1 LADQLA
7 PSRLHSFLNMAERRC
22 WTAEDME
29 RALDLARSTPVPS
42 KLHEDWRRTDPG
54 AFPWDQLEAID
65 PVATRRDVH
74 VRALG
79 GGEATGFVPLDA
91 HCTDECRHLQLV
103 PEEDADAKFLYYH
116 QALGRDPVCFRTMK
130 GYRGDPVEMVQTAS
144 GPGLAVFNTVLVVE
158 RGSEVVLYDRWEAG
172 DESAAAIGRTEIM
185 VEEGAKLTYLQED
198 DVRVPFYR
206 RGRIHLARDTKL
218 LWCAVT
224 PGAPWHAARLEILL
238 NGPGADAEFKGLFAA
253 SGQARADHRT
263 HQFHNAPQA
272 KSNLLIKTLLA
283 GQAHSIYQGTIT
295 VPEVAQKTDA
305 YQQCRNLLLQS
316 GTRADAIPKL
326 EIIADDV
333 RCSHGASMG
342 SLNKE
347 QLFYIQSRGL
357 TYKQA
362 MVAMA
367 SGFAEEIIRHVPV
380 EAIQQ
385 RWRMLVSRTI
395 GKVS

>member
-7 PSRLHSFLNMAERRC
+7 PSRLQAFVNMAERRC

-29 RALDLARSTPVPS
+29 RALDMARAAPVPS
-42 KLHEDWRRTDPG
+42 KQHEDWRRTDPDE
-54 AFPWDQLEAID
+54 FPWNRLEAID
-65 PVATRRDVH
+65 PVATQRDVQ

-91 HCTDECRHLQLV
+91 HCGDACRDVQLV
-103 PEEDADAKFLYYH
+103 SHDDVDAKFLYYH

-130 GYRGDPVEMVQTAS
+130 NYHGDPVEMVQTAF

-158 RGSEVVLYDRWEAG
+158 RGSEVILYDRWEAG
-172 DESAAAIGRTEIM
+172 DESAAAIGRTEIV

-206 RGRIHLARDTKL
+206 RGRIQLARDAKL
-218 LWCAVT
+218 LWCAAT
-224 PGAPWHAARLEILL
+224 PGAPWHVARLDIIL
-238 NGPGADAEFKGLFAA
+238 GGQGTEAEFKGLFAGV
-253 SGQARADHRT
+253 GQARADHRT

-283 GQAHSIYQGTIT
+283 GQAHSVYQGTIS
-295 VPEVAQKTDA
+295 VPRVAQKTDA
-305 YQQCRNLLLQS
+305 YQQCRNLLLEP
-316 GTRADAIPKL
+316 GTHADAIPKL

-333 RCSHGASMG
+333 RCTHGASMG

-347 QLFYIQSRGL
+347 QLFYLQSRGL

-362 MVAMA
+362 MVAIA
-367 SGFAEEIIRHVPV
+367 SGFAEEIIRFVPV

-385 RWRMLVSRTI
+385 RWRTLVSRTI